1 MTREQAE
8 RGTAGFTL
16 LEALVATLL
25 MTFIFAALA
34 AVTAQWLPNWNRGFI
49 AMQRVELT
57 ATGLDRLSDD
67 LAEAEFV
74 SPGPTSTAPFFD
86 GAELSVIF
94 VRSKLAPNAGRG
106 LEVVRIAE
114 IGDDSGP
121 ALVRSTAP
129 LPTGSDQPQDIG
141 SLEFANPVVVI
152 RPPYRV
158 SFAYSGAD
166 RVWHDTWHGQSE
178 LPRAVRVQVRDNAT
192 SSLLTV
198 TTTTSIHAEMPA
210 RCTWPNEFENCFG
223 LISQTQPGAAAKSG
237 AAGGL

>member
-1 MTREQAE
+1 MSQEQAHG
-8 RGTAGFTL
+8 GTEGFTL

-57 ATGLDRLSDD
+57 ATGLDRLTDD

-74 SPGPTSTAPFFD
+74 SAGVTSAAPLFD
-86 GAELSVIF
+86 GEELSVIF
-94 VRSKLAPNAGRG
+94 VRSKLEPNAGRG

-129 LPTGSDQPQDIG
+129 LPTGSGQSPDIG

-166 RVWHDTWHGQSE
+166 RVWRDTWHGQSE
-178 LPRAVRVQVRDNAT
+178 LPRAVRMKVRDNAT
-192 SSLLTV
+192 SRLLTV
-198 TTTTSIHAEMPA
+198 TTTTSIHAELPA
-210 RCTWPNEFENCFG
+210 SCTWPSEFENCSG
-223 LISQTQPGAAAKSG
+223 LASQAIRGAPANSG
-237 AAGGL
+237 APGGL

>member
-1 MTREQAE
+1 MSREPAYQ
-8 RGTAGFTL
+8 GSAGFTL

-57 ATGLDRLSDD
+57 ATGLDRLTAD

-74 SPGPTSTAPFFD
+74 SAGPTSNAPLFD

-94 VRSKLAPNAGRG
+94 VRSKLAPNTGRG

-114 IGDDSGP
+114 IGNDSGP

-129 LPTGSDQPQDIG
+129 LPTGSEQSPDIAN
-141 SLEFANPVVVI
+141 LEFANPVVVI

-158 SFAYSGAD
+158 SFEYSGAD
-166 RVWHDTWHGQSE
+166 RVWHDTWHGQSG
-178 LPRAVRVQVRDNAT
+178 LPRAVRIKVRDNAT

-198 TTTTSIHAEMPA
+198 TTTASIHAEIPA
-210 RCTWPNEFENCFG
+210 RCTWPSEFESCSG
-223 LISQTQPGAAAKSG
+223 LVVQGQSG
-237 AAGGL
+237 AAPNSGGPGGL